1 MKSIIALV
9 ALSLLPLS
17 AQEFKFPESI
27 DKLAAKAKE
36 TVNVSLDGAMLQFAG
51 NFLSGQKSEEAKIKQ
66 LTSNLKGLYVRSFEF
81 SKEGEYTDADL
92 APFRSQLTSARGWSR
107 IVDVAEGGE
116 HTEVYARKEGDKIVG
131 MALIAGEKRELTVVY
146 VDGPIDLKQLGELVK
161 GKVNIDLSGAVKK

>member
-17 AQEFKFPESI
+17 AQEFRFPESI
-27 DKLAAKAKE
+27 DKLATKAKE

-51 NFLSGQKSEEAKIKQ
+51 NFLSGQKSEEAKVRQ

-92 APFRSQLTSARGWSR
+92 TPLRSQLTGARGWSK
-107 IVDVAEGGE
+107 IVDVAETGE

-146 VDGPIDLKQLGELVK
+146 IDGPVDFKQLTELVNVSFNWDLGSI
-161 GKVNIDLSGAVKK
+161 GKK